1 MAALNEVSHGQVVL
15 SAVISGAGSLKALD
29 YARERL
35 VPEHFTDA
43 AQRKL
48 FEVLGLYADQAG
60 GIMTRSALEDMLR
73 TVKPGSVQMYCEAY
87 DALAGR
93 GWPEPHAFRHS
104 VRQLRELA
112 GARKTEEGLA
122 QGLEILRQG
131 AVDSRGEELRGHAA
145 ARAHVLE
152 VFAEAE
158 QAAGVSDSPAG
169 NVVAEGDSTLAEYA
183 RIKELRAQGKVPGI
197 EFGIASLDL
206 QLDGGL
212 GNGEMALIAA
222 GTTAGKSSLCVQ
234 TAWHNSVMQGKNVLI
249 FTTEQLR
256 TALRIKFIARHSRM
270 LDVDGRP
277 KFGLPRGLDTAAIR
291 SGRLT
296 ADEERALTAVT
307 ADLKTGGYGIV
318 NIVQM
323 PSTCTLD
330 VMAGRAA
337 AISRT
342 LPDGHPDL
350 VIVDYL
356 QLFQAVRPSR
366 DARQN
371 ELQGAIIKAAQR
383 WAQSFQDGRGVPLIS
398 PWQVN
403 KEGVLKMK
411 SGSGFTLEDLS
422 ETSEAAKTPGM
433 VLALVNSEEDL
444 SRGRRAQLD
453 LTVLKNRDG
462 PRGWKFPIEAD
473 YATCHF
479 RDRED
484 LAELGEALNV

>member
-1 MAALNEVSHGQVVL
+1 MAGDEVAHGRVVL
-15 SAVISGAGSLKALD
+15 SAVIGGTGSLSALD
-29 YARERL
+29 YAWERL
-35 VPEHFTDA
+35 TPEHFTDR

-48 FEVLGLYADQAG
+48 FEVLRRYADLAG
-60 GIMTRSALEDMLR
+60 GIMSASALADMLR
-73 TVKPGSVQMYCEAY
+73 DQKAGSAQMYGEAY
-87 DALAGR
+87 AAIAGLPL
-93 GWPEPHAFRHS
+93 PELHAFRHS
-104 VRQLRELA
+104 VAQLRELA
-112 GARKTEEGLA
+112 GIRLTEEGLA
-122 QGLEILRQG
+122 QGQEILRHG
-131 AVDSRGEELRGHAA
+131 VTDSRGNELRGAA
-145 ARAHVLE
+145 DARAHVVE

-158 QAAGVSDSPAG
+158 QAAGLSDSPG
-169 NVVAEGDSTLAEYA
+169 GDVVSEGDRALADYA

-197 EFGIASLDL
+197 EFGIASLDS
-206 QLDGGL
+206 QLEGGL

-234 TAWHNSVMQGKNVLI
+234 TAWYNSVMQGKNVLV

-256 TALRIKFIARHSRM
+256 TALRIKFIARHSRH
-270 LDVDGRP
+270 P

-296 ADEERALTAVT
+296 ADEERSLTAVT
-307 ADLKTGGYGIV
+307 QDLKTGGYGV
-318 NIVQM
+318 CNIVQM

-337 AISRT
+337 SISRT
-342 LPDGHPDL
+342 LPGGHPDL
-350 VIVDYL
+350 CIVDYL

-371 ELQGAIIKAAQR
+371 ELQGAILKAAQR
-383 WAQSFQDGRGVPLIS
+383 WAQSFRDGQGVPLIS

-422 ETSEAAKTPGM
+422 ETSEASKTPGM
-433 VLALVNSEEDL
+433 VLGLASTEDDL
-444 SRGRRAQLD
+444 SRGRRAQLE
-453 LTVLKNRDG
+453 LSVLKFRDG

-473 YATCHF
+473 YATCYF
-479 RDRED
+479 KDRED
-484 LAELGEALNV
+484 LAELGETLGV

>member
-1 MAALNEVSHGQVVL
+1 MALDEVAHGQVVL
-15 SAVISGAGSLKALD
+15 AAVIGGSGSLKALA

-35 VPEHFTDA
+35 EPGHFTDKT
-43 AQRKL
+43 QMVL
-48 FEVLGLYADQAG
+48 FRVLGSYADMYD
-60 GIMTRSALEDMLR
+60 GIMSASALGDMLR
-73 TVKPGSVQMYCEAY
+73 DLKTGSAQLYVESYQAI
-87 DALAGR
+87 AAR
-93 GWPEPHAFRHS
+93 PQPELHEFKHS
-104 VRQLRELA
+104 VGQLRDLA
-112 GARKTEEGLA
+112 AARKTAEALG
-122 QGLEILRQG
+122 QGLEILRHG
-131 AVDSRGEELRGHAA
+131 VTDDRGNKLRGHAD

-152 VFAEAE
+152 MFAEAE
-158 QAAGVSDSPAG
+158 QAAGMNDSPGG
-169 NVVAEGDSTLAEYA
+169 NVVTEGDHLLADYA
-183 RIKELRAQGKVPGI
+183 RIKELRAQGKVPGV
-197 EFGIASLDL
+197 EFGIAALDA

-212 GNGEMALIAA
+212 GNGELALIAA

-234 TAWHNSVMQGKNVLI
+234 TAWYNSVVQGKSVLV

-256 TALRIKFIARHSRM
+256 TALRVKFIARHSRH
-270 LDVDGRP
+270 P
-277 KFGLPRGLDTAAIR
+277 KFGLPRGLNTAAIR
-291 SGRLT
+291 SGRLS
-296 ADEERALTAVT
+296 ADEERALTEVT
-307 ADLKTGGYGIV
+307 ADLKTGGYGTC

-330 VMAGRAA
+330 VMASRAT

-366 DARQN
+366 DARVN
-371 ELQGAIIKAAQR
+371 ELQGAILKAAAT
-383 WAQSFQDGRGVPLIS
+383 WARSFMDGLGVPLIS

-422 ETSEAAKTPGM
+422 ETQEANKTPGM
-433 VLALVNSEEDL
+433 VLGLVSTEDDL
-444 SRGRRAQLD
+444 SRGRRAQLE

-462 PRGWKFPIEAD
+462 PRGWRFPIEAD
-473 YATCHF
+473 YATCYF

-484 LAELGEALNV
+484 LAELDAALS

>member
-1 MAALNEVSHGQVVL
+1 MALSDVAHGQVVL
-15 SAVISGAGSLKALD
+15 SAIIGGTGSLSALG

-35 VPEHFTDA
+35 TPEHFTDKT
-43 AQRKL
+43 QMVL
-48 FEVLGLYADQAG
+48 FRVLGTYADKYD
-60 GIMTRSALEDMLR
+60 GIMSASALGDILR
-73 TVKPGSVQMYCEAY
+73 DLKTGSAQMYVESYA
-87 DALAGR
+87 AIAARPL
-93 GWPEPHAFRHS
+93 PELHAFKHS
-104 VRQLRELA
+104 VGQLRELA
-112 GARKTEEGLA
+112 GARRTEEALA
-122 QGLEILRQG
+122 QGLEILRHEVTD
-131 AVDSRGEELRGHAA
+131 ARGNVLRGHVD

-158 QAAGVSDSPAG
+158 QAAGASDSPGG
-169 NVVAEGDSTLAEYA
+169 NVVAEGDSALADYA

-197 EFGIASLDL
+197 EFGIASLDS
-206 QLDGGL
+206 QLDGGV
-212 GNGEMALIAA
+212 GNGEMVLIAA

-234 TAWHNSVMQGKNVLI
+234 TAWYNSVMQGKSVLV

-256 TALRIKFIARHSRM
+256 TALRIKFIARHSRH
-270 LDVDGRP
+270 P

-307 ADLKTGGYGIV
+307 ADLKTGGYGV
-318 NIVQM
+318 CNIVQM

-337 AISRT
+337 AVSRQ

-356 QLFQAVRPSR
+356 QLFQAVRPGR

-371 ELQGAIIKAAQR
+371 ELQGAILKAAQR

-411 SGSGFTLEDLS
+411 SGSGFTLEDMS
-422 ETSEAAKTPGM
+422 ETSEASKTPGM
-433 VLALVNSEEDL
+433 VLGLASSEEDL
-444 SRGRRAQLD
+444 SRGRRAQLE
-453 LTVLKNRDG
+453 LSVLKFRDG

-479 RDRED
+479 KDRED
-484 LAELGEALNV
+484 LAELDGALNV